1 MLSNY
6 ICALDLGSSK
16 IAGCLARL
24 KGKEIQDIFFE
35 IVPSKGI
42 KNGAIVDSI
51 ELVGAVTRL
60 MKSLKEKS
68 GVRIKIIHTN
78 ISGHDIITKHSKA
91 IIPLVERGNK
101 IITLSDI
108 QKANEQARVLGSSL
122 EDEIIHIVPSDYAID
137 SKSSTS
143 NPIGLYSHRLESDLY
158 LICAKLSSVQSL
170 SRVVNQSGYEI
181 KDLFLSGLAT
191 HAAVTNKELSEGLT
205 FICDIGSDI
214 TEILMFKNGMLR
226 DVEILGL
233 GGDSLTVRLQEDL
246 KIPFELAEE
255 IKKSHGII
263 LADPQQ
269 IPEDKEILLKKDKMY
284 KPVKQRHVT
293 EVISAAAKTMAAT
306 IKEAVEKKARL
317 YEINNFVIVG
327 RAALL
332 EGLIETLE
340 NTLAVPVR
348 FGRLNNPS
356 LLSAINNHAA
366 ELSGQKHLTYLV
378 CLGIIS
384 EVIRGKSS
392 PLLSSHQ
399 PVSSSI
405 LRFINR
411 FKEIYQEYF

>member
-16 IAGCLARL
+16 ISACLAKL
-24 KGKEIQDIFFE
+24 KGKEIQELYFE
-35 IVPSKGI
+35 AVPSKGI
-42 KNGAIVDSI
+42 KNGTIVDSI

-78 ISGHDIITKHSKA
+78 ISGNDIITKHSKA
-91 IIPLVERGNK
+91 IIPLAERGNK

-170 SRVVNQSGYEI
+170 SRVINQSGYEI

-191 HAAVTNKELSEGLT
+191 AAAVNSKELSDGLT
-205 FICDIGSDI
+205 FICDMGSDI
-214 TEILMFKNGMLR
+214 TEILMFKNGLLK
-226 DVEILGL
+226 DVEILGV
-233 GGDSLTVRLQEDL
+233 GGDTLTQKLQEEL
-246 KIPFELAEE
+246 KVPFELAEE

-263 LADPQQ
+263 LGDPQQ

-284 KPVKQRHVT
+284 KPVRQRYVT
-293 EVISAAAKTMAAT
+293 EVITAAARSVSARV
-306 IKEAVEKKARL
+306 KEAVEKKARL
-317 YEINNFVIVG
+317 YEINNFVVVG
-327 RAALL
+327 RTALL

-340 NTLAVPVR
+340 NTLSVPVR
-348 FGRLNNPS
+348 FGRVSNPA
-356 LLSAINNHAA
+356 LSAAINNHAA
-366 ELSGQKHLTYLV
+366 ELSGQKYLTYLV
-378 CLGIIS
+378 CLGIIG
-384 EVIRGKSS
+384 EVMHGKSS
-392 PLLSSHQ
+392 LLFPSHQ
-399 PVSSSI
+399 PARNPV
-405 LRFINR
+405 LRFVNR
-411 FKEIYQEYF
+411 FREIYQEYF